1 MKTVISSR
9 HSPHFF
15 CLSANSIFVS
25 LDYSLLSGGIES
37 FFLLSTCLL
46 CTQQRNFNIVLFERL
61 DQFRNL
67 EREKERELE
76 SFIDLA
82 RIRWT
87 RGLSRDTVQLRLCSM
102 DNWRRGMRCP
112 IGLENWLQHPLP
124 PSPLRF
130 RGEPSCLKAKPAS
143 GIARRIARH
152 VSCSA
157 KSIWESRRNSNVRFT
172 YIYAY

>member
-1 MKTVISSR
+1 MKTVISLR

-67 EREKERELE
+67 EREKERERERELE

-82 RIRWT
+82 RILGGREDCLAT
-87 RGLSRDTVQLRLCSM
+87 SPT
-102 DNWRRGMRCP
+102 
-112 IGLENWLQHPLP
+112 PL
-124 PSPLRF
+124 PSPL
-130 RGEPSCLKAKPAS
+130 
-143 GIARRIARH
+143 
-152 VSCSA
+152 
-157 KSIWESRRNSNVRFT
+157 SRRAIVSQGQTGQWYSSANRATRKLFGQKYLGISSKFERALYV
-172 YIYAY
+172 YIRVLIFLI